1 MSLLTYFQFKNLL
14 KKKKPQSKGK
24 VEGKKEWY
32 NELGEKERAAIKQKI
47 YSLKIGKIYAR
58 LFIKQ

>member
-32 NELGEKERAAIKQKI
+32 NELGKKERAAIKQKVD
-47 YSLKIGKIYAR
+47 SS
-58 LFIKQ
+58 